1 MFEKIFND
9 GYEEINEEDSS
20 SSMFSESPFDSE
32 SILNDFDST
41 QGLISGRKPIAAS
54 TGEPDR
60 RRRVTKENAD
70 KYPTLKIKSD
80 N

>member
-1 MFEKIFND
+1 MFEKIFNED
-9 GYEEINEEDSS
+9 NEEINEEDSNS
-20 SSMFSESPFDSE
+20 SIFSKSPFDSE
-32 SILNDFDST
+32 SIFNDFDST

-70 KYPTLKIKSD
+70 KYPTLKVKSE